1 MTRTRIVSRFV
12 RALFANAWQSVITWV
27 VVLTAI
33 GAVIALVASQFA
45 TIDALRT
52 RNFQLGQNTSEAAAR
67 YDRLFDEYSKLYD
80 ESEQQGVKPSTTNPD
95 DVPTKATSGP
105 TGATGAAGQ
114 DGSDGDDGT
123 PGADGRDGRDGKDG
137 AQGAPGA
144 TGATGAT
151 GAAGE
156 TGAAGTAGTDGATGP
171 QGPQGPTGATG
182 ANGTDGKDGRGVASI
197 DCVATDA
204 GTVFRFTYTD
214 GTTADVPGS
223 CTPAPTDTP
232 TG

>member
-1 MTRTRIVSRFV
+1 MTRARLVSRFI
-12 RALFANAWQSVITWV
+12 RTLFANAWQSVITWV

-52 RNFQLGQNTSEAAAR
+52 RNFQLGQNTTEAAAR

-95 DVPTKATSGP
+95 DVPAKATSGP
-105 TGATGAAGQ
+105 TGATGATGQ
-114 DGSDGDDGT
+114 DGTDGNDGA
-123 PGADGRDGRDGKDG
+123 PGLDGRDGRDGTDG
-137 AQGAPGA
+137 AQGA

-151 GAAGE
+151 GAAGATGE
-156 TGAAGTAGTDGATGP
+156 TGAAGTSGADGATGA
-171 QGPQGPTGATG
+171 QGPAGPAGATG
-182 ANGTDGKDGRGVASI
+182 TDGRGVAAI
-197 DCVATDA
+197 DCIATDA
-204 GTVFRFTYTD
+204 GTAFRFTYTD
-214 GTTADVPGS
+214 GTTSDVAGT
-223 CTPAPTDTP
+223 CTPTPTDTP